1 MRRQGIR
8 LALLLS
14 AAVGSGCA
22 TPAIDTGCA
31 IRAMPSTRAPLLWRA
46 QAADDRSGVLYLFG
60 SVHVGSDSTPAF
72 TSEIEDAYARS
83 DELVVEL
90 DASGASEARIAE
102 SMASRVLLDPPNK
115 IQDVLTE
122 QTLSLLVAYLE
133 QREFPFAAIEGMKP
147 WYVTNLLV
155 DMEIREAGYA
165 PEFGV
170 DHHFL
175 ERSRGAIP
183 VVALETPEQQIDIL
197 DELPLAIQEVMLR
210 DALDRSAHFGAATDE
225 MMEAWQRGDER
236 LLETLVFQ
244 PVEQDSDFEAFYEAI
259 FFRRNEV
266 MSEKLAALA
275 RDGKTRFA
283 VLGTGHLLGPRGIPA
298 LLCAEGFE
306 VERVSG
312 GSSGGNHP

>member
-1 MRRQGIR
+1 MLRQGAR

-14 AAVGSGCA
+14 VAIGSGCA
-22 TPAIDTGCA
+22 TPAIETGCA
-31 IRAMPSTRAPLLWRA
+31 IRAMPGTRAPLMWRA

-60 SVHVGSDSTPAF
+60 SVHVGSDRVPAF
-72 TSEIEDAYARS
+72 TAEIEAAYARS

-90 DASGASEARIAE
+90 DVSGTARRRIAE
-102 SMASRVLLDPPNK
+102 SMATRVLLDPPNK
-115 IQDVLTE
+115 LQDVLTA
-122 QTLSLLVAYLE
+122 QTLRLLVAYLE

-155 DMEIREAGYA
+155 AMEIQAAGYA

-170 DHHFL
+170 DNHFV

-183 VVALETPEQQIDIL
+183 VVALETAEQQIDLL
-197 DELPLAIQEVMLR
+197 DALPLAIQDIMLR
-210 DALDRSAHFGAATDE
+210 DALDRSAHFSAATE
-225 MMEAWQRGDER
+225 EIMEAWQRGDEQ
-236 LLETLVFQ
+236 LLEALVFQ

-259 FFRRNEV
+259 FFQRNEA
-266 MSEKLAALA
+266 MSERLAALA

-298 LLCAEGFE
+298 LLCVAGFE

-312 GSSGGNHP
+312 GSSGASQP